1 MVRDELTDE
10 QRARLCILE
19 AVIDITDTEIDAGDL
34 VRFGSWVELGSALE
48 RAAPGTTVVVSP
60 PPSAPMGMPMRAWEP
75 AVPR

>member
-19 AVIDITDTEIDAGDL
+19 AVIDMTDTDIDAGDL
-34 VRFGSWVELGSALE
+34 VQFGRWVELGSGPE
-48 RAAPGTTVVVSP
+48 RATSGATVAVSP